1 MRLWLT
7 TLSQPKTSK
16 PKRKSGPPIG
26 PTISWSKVKCFAL
39 GLTVAHQWKLRKNGE
54 ACTDWKAV
62 LPVINAIYLQE
73 FEDFRAIYPNGLP
86 KSNKLRSEY
95 SDRDRGRHDKWL
107 LRQDQCTTQE
117 LREMLRMREIV
128 FETERRLSQMPDSLV
143 VSPRP
148 GAADWVWYEV
158 KPSEP
163 AAQEP
168 KPKPKSKPKRKR
180 KAKVQWESESEDDD
194 DEEDEN
200 SGEED
205 DDDENE
211 KEDSE
216 ERDDGDDND
225 EQERSTDNGADEE
238 ESSSASD
245 DASDTGRD
253 GDNIAVARR
262 TTRLPPV
269 VEDEDEDAE
278 RVNDEEEI
286 LNAADAIRAI
296 RKKAGHNRPRA
307 RQTQPQRMKTRLNEV
322 QNADE
327 DDEEPVH
334 SRFFLDAFEDGA
346 YGNVAYNPQTVHTDQ
361 SGNSLQTVSN
371 LELLPTF
378 ALQGDGA
385 LDNAII
391 QAEGA
396 TTIGNH
402 TGMYITPVKQ
412 DELIR
417 RHKQSD
423 MQALGHDEAMMF
435 KGLAPPNY
443 PPIQQLHDRPMY
455 PPRGHYRTST
465 TQPLS
470 NSYKVF
476 RRTLI
481 AVFQAHR
488 RIDFW
493 AETERI
499 QSQWNIIKDLIDP
512 MVATTGMSRADVSKA
527 IIIAA
532 KNQVDSSIEFGQLLI
547 MPTKIDQSKGEPNG
561 TLDNIVQRINRQPKL
576 QMIHTNDVNFATQ
589 PPTYTIRKHKNGSGS
604 DFRRVRSHETLY
616 SQTGEVRRVLLTD
629 ETTGQ
634 GREVDVM
641 LCDKQICEECEPR
654 EENFAYNFDYA
665 EQRRQLPLVHHKD
678 VVMLEDKNLYFAP
691 MQQGPVLDGA
701 SVIKRDIHEVIFGH
715 GFSRVI
721 FCDKAR
727 CRACKG
733 ASCVADLV
741 YRDTR

>member
-1 MRLWLT
+1 MTLGLT
-7 TLSQPKTSK
+7 ILSQPKTPK

-95 SDRDRGRHDKWL
+95 SDRNRGRHDKWL
-107 LRQDQCTTQE
+107 LRQDQCTPQE
-117 LREMLRMREIV
+117 LQEMLRMREIV
-128 FETERRLSQMPDSLV
+128 FSTERRLSQMPDSLV

-148 GAADWVWYEV
+148 GAADWVWYEI

-163 AAQEP
+163 AAQDP
-168 KPKPKSKPKRKR
+168 KPKPKRKR

-194 DEEDEN
+194 DEVDES

-205 DDDENE
+205 DEDENE
-211 KEDSE
+211 EEDSE
-216 ERDDGDDND
+216 EQDGGDDND
-225 EQERSTDNGADEE
+225 EQQRSTDNGAGEE
-238 ESSSASD
+238 ESSSGSN
-245 DASDTGRD
+245 DAPDTGGD

-262 TTRLPPV
+262 TTRLLPV
-269 VEDEDEDAE
+269 MEDGDEDAE
-278 RVNDEEEI
+278 RASDEEEI
-286 LNAADAIRAI
+286 LNAADAIRAV
-296 RKKAGHNRPRA
+296 RKKAGRTRPRA

-327 DDEEPVH
+327 DDEERVH
-334 SRFFLDAFEDGA
+334 SRFFLDAFENGA
-346 YGNVAYNPQTVHTDQ
+346 YGNVAYNPQTVPTDQ
-361 SGNSLQTVSN
+361 SGKSLQTVSD

-378 ALQGDGA
+378 ALQRDGA
-385 LDNAII
+385 LDSAII

-396 TTIGNH
+396 AAIGNQN
-402 TGMYITPVKQ
+402 GLYITPIKQ
-412 DELIR
+412 AELLR

-423 MQALGHDEAMMF
+423 MQALGHQGAMMF
-435 KGLAPPNY
+435 KGLAPPSY

-455 PPRGHYRTST
+455 PPRGHYRHGGS
-465 TQPLS
+465 QPLS
-470 NSYKVF
+470 YSYKVF

-499 QSQWNIIKDLIDP
+499 PIQWDIIKDLINP
-512 MVATTGMSRADVSKA
+512 MAATTGMSRADVSNA

-561 TLDNIVQRINRQPKL
+561 TLDNIVQRINRQRKL
-576 QMIHTNDVNFATQ
+576 QMIHTNDVNFSSQ
-589 PPTYTIRKHKNGSGS
+589 PPTYTIRKDNNGSGS

-641 LCDKQICEECEPR
+641 LCDKAICKECEPR
-654 EENFAYNFDYA
+654 EENFHYNFDYA
-665 EQRRQLPLVHHKD
+665 EQRRQLPLVHRKD

-691 MQQGPVLDGA
+691 MQQGPVPDGA

-721 FCDKAR
+721 LCDKAR

-733 ASCVADLV
+733 VSCVADLV